1 MRFLYNTAFGRVI
14 LRAVKSRPVS
24 AAAGAYMNSRL
35 SKPLIK
41 RFIKKNG
48 IDMSE
53 YQDEE
58 YRCFNDFFT
67 RRIRPEKR
75 PVDQSPGVL
84 VSPCDG
90 NLSVFRITG
99 GTVLPIKQ
107 CLYTVSDLLSGDP
120 IAEKYVNGYCL
131 VFRLTVKN
139 YHRYTYLDSGKKG
152 ENVHIKGVFHT
163 VRPIAL
169 RRYPVFV
176 QNTREYTVIET
187 ENFGTVTQVEVGAAL
202 VGRIKNHDGAKTV
215 VRGGEKGM
223 FLFGGSTIVVLIE
236 ANKAK
241 IDEDLE
247 KITADG
253 GEAPVLMGEKIGE
266 RL

>member
-1 MRFLYNTAFGRVI
+1 MRFLYNTACGRVI

-24 AAAGAYMNSRL
+24 AAAGAFMNSRL

-53 YQDEE
+53 YQDEK

-75 PVDQSPGVL
+75 PFDRSPGAL
-84 VSPCDG
+84 VAPCDG
-90 NLSVFRITG
+90 NLSVYRVTS

-107 CLYTVSDLLSGDP
+107 CNYTVSDLLSGDT
-120 IAEKYVNGYCL
+120 IAERYKDGYCL

-139 YHRYTYLDSGKKG
+139 YHRYAYPDSGKKS

-202 VGRIKNHDGAKTV
+202 VGRIKNHDGAKEV
-215 VRGGEKGM
+215 VRGCEKGM

-236 ANKAK
+236 AGRAK
-241 IDEDLE
+241 IDGEIE
-247 KITADG
+247 KITSEG

-266 RL
+266 RI